1 VADISTTYLNNI
13 SHSLIARQNNR
24 RHITVNIYLL
34 ELHFDHGSRYINVRG
49 TDIVDALTTAQMIYP
64 NMLVTIPTEWEEAI

>member
-1 VADISTTYLNNI
+1 
-13 SHSLIARQNNR
+13 
-24 RHITVNIYLL
+24 VNIYLL

-64 NMLVTIPTEWEEAI
+64 SNLITIPVDDFKEVV

>member
-1 VADISTTYLNNI
+1 MDLTVRDEAMEEYNNM
-13 SHSLIARQNNR
+13 
-24 RHITVNIYLL
+24 NIYLL

-64 NMLVTIPTEWEEAI
+64 NMLVTIPVEWEEAI